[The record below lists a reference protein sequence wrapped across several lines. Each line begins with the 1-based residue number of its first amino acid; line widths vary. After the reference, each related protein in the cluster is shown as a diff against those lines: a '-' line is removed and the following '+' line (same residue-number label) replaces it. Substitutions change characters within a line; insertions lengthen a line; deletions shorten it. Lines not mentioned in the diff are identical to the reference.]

1 MRWSVLAAS
10 APKWTLAGD
19 ASPSC
24 ELIDYGLTYFCDAAR
39 GGAEAQAEPGTSCPA
54 HGLSRLVLKLMPV
67 PCFRAGRGVGE
78 TA

>member
-1 MRWSVLAAS
+1 MRSSVLAAS
-10 APKWTLAGD
+10 APKCTLAGD

-24 ELIDYGLTYFCDAAR
+24 ELIDYGLTYFGDAAR
-39 GGAEAQAEPGTSCPA
+39 GRGRSPGGAGNIMPGP
-54 HGLSRLVLKLMPV
+54 GLSRLVLKLMPV